1 MFCCELWTHCAALSP
16 GSHYFLK
23 QAGKNLKN
31 QYPFQRAIEVRV
43 FIICRKI
50 ILNVQGRFSSR
61 SEVKRGVLF
70 LRKRKKIK
78 Q

>member
-1 MFCCELWTHCAALSP
+1 MFSSELWAHCALLSP

-50 ILNVQGRFSSR
+50 ILNV
-61 SEVKRGVLF
+61 
-70 LRKRKKIK
+70 
-78 Q
+78 